1 MLMEINNEKWTSN
14 GPPAIIRH
22 RLISSLYLYIWALEK
37 NGTQFFDD

>member
-22 RLISSLYLYIWALEK
+22 RLISSLMYIWALEK